1 MGFDRTA
8 WGDKF
13 SDTATTAQY
22 TLGTLRYLEHPTYGI
37 IQCRYVK
44 NSDTANTVQGSVMQM
59 KASDLTW
66 NDAILTATAKLPRG
80 KILGVCDHAIAASS
94 YGWIIAQGRCKVLC
108 DGSVAANDTIM
119 ADGTAG
125 RAKTATLATADDG
138 AAAFGVALEA
148 DGAANSLANCR
159 ISCI

>member
-1 MGFDRTA
+1 MGFDRTS

-13 SDTATTAQY
+13 SDVSATAQY
-22 TLGTLRYLEHPTYGI
+22 TLGTIRYLEHPTYGI
-37 IQCRYVK
+37 IQCRYVCNK
-44 NSDTANTVQGSVMQM
+44 DASATVQGSVMQV
-59 KASDLTW
+59 KASDLVW
-66 NDAILTATAKLPRG
+66 NDAILAATAKLPRN
-80 KILGVCDHAIAASS
+80 KVLGVADHAIASAS
-94 YGWIIAQGRCKVLC
+94 YGWIICQGRCKVLC

-125 RAKTATLATADDG
+125 RVKTATLTNADEV